1 MYSNF
6 IYSLGYSDWWWNINI
21 CPEHE
26 ASPQTHEKVRSLSL
40 KPTQTSSK
48 PVEVLDVGHDEDE
61 DLDTLFN
68 SLTELGA
75 SGASR
80 SGAGSSSRTLFKS

>member
-6 IYSLGYSDWWWNINI
+6 IYSLGYPDWWWNTHIYSD
-21 CPEHE
+21 HE
-26 ASPQTHEKVRSLSL
+26 ASSLTHEKVRSLSL

-48 PVEVLDVGHDEDE
+48 PTEVLDVGHDEDE

-80 SGAGSSSRTLFKS
+80 SGADSSSRTLFKS